1 MEYNELFEKYRKLL
15 EENQRLKNDNEY
27 FRKRLGLPLPSPYIK
42 NDVQASIE
50 VNDIQLVEVIKPGHV
65 TNSSSPED
73 KINLF
78 MSLFRG
84 RDDVYAKRWQNKEGK
99 SGYSPVCLNERAR
112 GICNK
117 PKIKCSECGN
127 RNYAVLDFAA
137 IDKHLRGKDVFGV
150 YLRFD
155 STLVIS
161 RVCGYKFAL
170 HAN

>member
-15 EENQRLKNDNEY
+15 EENQRLKND
-27 FRKRLGLPLPSPYIK
+27 
-42 NDVQASIE
+42 VQASIE
-50 VNDIQLVEVIKPGHV
+50 VNAIQLVEVIKPGHV

-99 SGYSPVCLNERAR
+99 SGYSPVCLNEWAR
-112 GICNK
+112 EICNK

-150 YLRFD
+150 YPSCLMKP
-155 STLVIS
+155 VIS
-161 RVCGYKFAL
+161 
-170 HAN
+170 